1 MGIIPYLCPVL
12 EYRQMEAKES
22 MIAPYGNAMIPRLRS
37 FIVDRIEEESRMSSS
52 LFNSGDYG
60 RFSTQQ

>member
-52 LFNSGDYG
+52 LFNS
-60 RFSTQQ
+60 